1 MSQILF
7 DEFSYI
13 KSHLKWLFYGE
24 WLVYQAL
31 LLFTLT
37 LPMVVLSG
45 KMEFNDNS

>member
-1 MSQILF
+1 MNFLT
-7 DEFSYI
+7 
-13 KSHLKWLFYGE
+13 LKATSSGFFYGE

-45 KMEFNDNS
+45 KMEFTDNS